1 MSGVRKQAK
10 YISSHLEQKA
20 SGSNLDPPRVPW
32 LVGNGTAPA
41 GQHRPGGRKT
51 LADQGTLL
59 KGHTP
64 GGVTFL
70 SMYQTFTC
78 VTFHLYQATTETAH
92 QMKLDGCRV
101 FTATDLQAAA
111 LVMFE

>member
-64 GGVTFL
+64 GGI
-70 SMYQTFTC
+70 Y
-78 VTFHLYQATTETAH
+78 
-92 QMKLDGCRV
+92 V
-101 FTATDLQAAA
+101 FEHVSDIYVCYLPP
-111 LVMFE
+111 LPSNN

>member
-1 MSGVRKQAK
+1 M
-10 YISSHLEQKA
+10 
-20 SGSNLDPPRVPW
+20 
-32 LVGNGTAPA
+32 
-41 GQHRPGGRKT
+41 
-51 LADQGTLL
+51 LL

-70 SMYQTFTC
+70 NMYQTFMC
-78 VTFHLYQATTETAH
+78 VTFHFYQATTETAH
-92 QMKLDGCRV
+92 QMKLFTPFQLVDGCRV